1 MKFSVVIPCF
11 KSTAALNALVADI
24 LSRYQENCHEIILV
38 QDGPDDDTFT
48 RLQDMSS
55 KEERVRVI
63 ELDSNRGQHHATL
76 CGLQHADASYS
87 VITLD
92 DDGQVQASE
101 ISKLL
106 AKARHTN
113 ADITYG
119 LYTTRYHEGIRKVFS
134 QYFSQVISRYSNIPS
149 QGSSFK
155 LIAPRVVASVK
166 SYSASF
172 VYLDEVLAWYSRS
185 TVFTEVN
192 HIPRP
197 EGSSGYT
204 WLKLIGLGWKIIL
217 NYTILPYRLMLYGGL
232 GLAIGSVFQARN
244 KGVEFGQ
251 LASSVENIPIGIL
264 VFFVLGFIMVAFGL
278 VGSLQRKRK
287 TEYPP
292 RLKGQH
298 VTS

>member
-1 MKFSVVIPCF
+1 MVIPCF

-48 RLQDMSS
+48 RLQDIAS
-55 KEERVRVI
+55 KEEGVRVI

-106 AKARHTN
+106 AKARLTN

-155 LIAPRVVASVK
+155 LIAPRLVASVR

-204 WLKLIGLGWKIIL
+204 WLKLIGLGWRIML
-217 NYTILPYRLMLYGGL
+217 NYTVLPYRLMLYGGL
-232 GLAIGSVFQARN
+232 GLAIGSVIQARN
-244 KGVEFGQ
+244 KGMEFGQ

-287 TEYPP
+287 TEYPS